1 MNTFEEKLEKLEK
14 LTADIKRSDI
24 SLEEALKDF
33 EEGIKLASGMEK
45 ELDKIE
51 GKIQILMNEPVPMEK
66 ENPPQ
71 MELFDGADEITGTAG
86 APQAGT
92 RQ

>member
-1 MNTFEEKLEKLEK
+1 MNTFEEKLAKLEK
-14 LTADIKRSDI
+14 LTGDIKRSDI
-24 SLEEALKDF
+24 SLEDALKDF
-33 EEGIKLASGMEK
+33 EEGIKLAAGMEK

-71 MELFDGADEITGTAG
+71 MELFDGADEITETAG